1 MAQAGRLGLAID
13 GTTQG
18 VVVTKSILRDVAA
31 VAGVSLRTASRVL
44 NDDPR
49 VAVDTRARVQQAMRD
64 LKYTPDSA
72 EMQQLLRSGAA
83 DAVSFWNSLARLE
96 YFGGNT
102 DAALEPPFRIEEVAP
117 QLLGIIGHAPV
128 LAARGVFG

>member
-1 MAQAGRLGLAID
+1 MLPSMARAGTLACAID
-13 GTTQG
+13 GTSQG

-64 LKYTPDSA
+64 LRERY
-72 EMQQLLRSGAA
+72 
-83 DAVSFWNSLARLE
+83 VS
-96 YFGGNT
+96 
-102 DAALEPPFRIEEVAP
+102 
-117 QLLGIIGHAPV
+117 
-128 LAARGVFG
+128 